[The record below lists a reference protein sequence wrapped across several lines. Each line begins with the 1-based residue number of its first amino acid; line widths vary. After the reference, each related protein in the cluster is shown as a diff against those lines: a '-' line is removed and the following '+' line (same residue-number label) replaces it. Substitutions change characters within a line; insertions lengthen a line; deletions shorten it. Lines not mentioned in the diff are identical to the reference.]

1 MYSLIDADKAKGINK
16 NVVKKIRNEKYIVL
30 FNTKMVRHKMKRNQS
45 KLHRTGTYVCEFL
58 CLVLMIK
65 NMY

>member
-1 MYSLIDADKAKGINK
+1 MYSLIDTDKAKGINK
-16 NVVKKIRNEKYIVL
+16 NVVKKIRNEEYIVL
-30 FNTKMVRHKMKRNQS
+30 FNTKMIRHKLKRNQS
-45 KLHRTGTYVCEFL
+45 KLHRIGTYVCEFL